1 LSAITYDTWGGPFAQ
16 ESSLIAPRNDTR
28 GEQHRIN
35 DRIRSRE
42 IRLIGPTGDQLGI
55 KPVPDALRMARGFDL
70 DLVEVA
76 PGANPP
82 VCRIMDYGK
91 FKYEEGQKAKEARK
105 KSTNVTVKEV
115 KYRPKIGKG
124 DFDTKT
130 RNVIRF
136 IEEGHKV
143 KITLQFRGREMAHP
157 ELGSKIL
164 DQVLESVGPAAK
176 VDTQARFEG
185 RSMTMV
191 LSPDKQAQETMKKAA
206 AEAEKAA
213 AAAEAGETPA
223 EALVVEAPEVEAVE
237 TTAEAPAAEVD
248 ETSTEAPEVEA
259 VETPAEAPEADA
271 DDESAEAPDTATA
284 ESGDTEDPQ

>member
-1 LSAITYDTWGGPFAQ
+1 
-16 ESSLIAPRNDTR
+16 
-28 GEQHRIN
+28 
-35 DRIRSRE
+35 
-42 IRLIGPTGDQLGI
+42 
-55 KPVPDALRMARGFDL
+55 MARGFEL

-76 PGANPP
+76 PNANPP

-105 KSTNVTVKEV
+105 KSTNVSVKEV

-164 DQVLESVGPAAK
+164 DDVLEAVGPAAK
-176 VDTQARFEG
+176 VDTQARLEG
-185 RSMTMV
+185 RAMSMV
-191 LSPDKQAQETMKKAA
+191 LSPDKRAQEAMKKAA
-206 AEAEKAA
+206 SEAER
-213 AAAEAGETPA
+213 EGAGDD
-223 EALVVEAPEVEAVE
+223 VEADQESQGVTDAENEDVEDREEAVQE
-237 TTAEAPAAEVD
+237 DGDGQAPSGAGDAPAPVREEVVD
-248 ETSTEAPEVEA
+248 
-259 VETPAEAPEADA
+259 ADA
-271 DDESAEAPDTATA
+271 S
-284 ESGDTEDPQ
+284 S

>member
-1 LSAITYDTWGGPFAQ
+1 
-16 ESSLIAPRNDTR
+16 
-28 GEQHRIN
+28 
-35 DRIRSRE
+35 
-42 IRLIGPTGDQLGI
+42 
-55 KPVPDALRMARGFDL
+55 MARGFEL

-76 PGANPP
+76 PNANPP

-105 KSTNVTVKEV
+105 KSTNVSVKEV

-164 DQVLESVGPAAK
+164 DDVLEAVGPAAK
-176 VDTQARFEG
+176 VDTQARLEG
-185 RSMTMV
+185 RAMSMV
-191 LSPDKQAQETMKKAA
+191 LSPDKRAQEAMKKAA
-206 AEAEKAA
+206 SEAEHAGAADDAEADQEPQGVTD
-213 AAAEAGETPA
+213 AENED
-223 EALVVEAPEVEAVE
+223 VEDREEAVQE
-237 TTAEAPAAEVD
+237 DRDGQASSGAGDAPAPVREEVVD
-248 ETSTEAPEVEA
+248 
-259 VETPAEAPEADA
+259 ADA
-271 DDESAEAPDTATA
+271 PS
-284 ESGDTEDPQ
+284 